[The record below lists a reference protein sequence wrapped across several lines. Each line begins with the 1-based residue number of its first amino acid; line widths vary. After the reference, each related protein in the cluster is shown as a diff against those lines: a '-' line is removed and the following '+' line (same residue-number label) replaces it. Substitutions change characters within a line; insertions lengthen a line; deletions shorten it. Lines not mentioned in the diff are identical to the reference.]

1 MHMAHPNL
9 PLSESPSK
17 KVIYDL
23 GANTGDDLPYYLK
36 KADVVVAVEANPTLA
51 KQIELKYSR
60 AISEGRLFVENCV
73 VTSLPHSIDVPFYM
87 HKHGHI
93 ISQFPRPAESELIHF
108 DEVMLPSK
116 SVLSLIEYYGHPHYI
131 KIDIEGYDH
140 EIVRNLIENRIFPE
154 FISAESHS
162 IEVFALLAS
171 SHFYTSFNLVDG
183 PSVVKKY
190 KNTPISTLTGPE
202 YFSFPGH
209 AAGPFGEDIKTPW
222 MTSEHFFELLAYEGL
237 GWKDIHATNR
247 PLATLENKVYFSDY
261 AKSYLLK
268 KLTPKILRPLFNKK
282 IR

>member
-1 MHMAHPNL
+1 MHMT
-9 PLSESPSK
+9 PLNQPAYEQPSI

-23 GANTGDDLPYYLK
+23 GANTGDDLAYYLK
-36 KADVVVAVEANPTLA
+36 KADKVVAVEANPTLA
-51 KQIELKYSR
+51 KQIESNYSA

-73 VTSLPHSIDVPFYM
+73 VTTLPHSADVPFYM

-93 ISQFPRPAESELIHF
+93 ISQFPKPAESELVHF

-116 SVLSLIEYYGHPHYI
+116 SVLSLIEEHGHPYYI

-171 SHFYTSFNLVDG
+171 SNFYTSFNLVDG
-183 PSVVKKY
+183 RSVVEKY

-202 YFSFPGH
+202 SFSFPSH
-209 AAGPFGEDIKTPW
+209 AAGPFGEDIKSPW

-237 GWKDIHATNR
+237 GWKDIHATNK
-247 PLATLENKVYFSDY
+247 PLAKPENKALFSDY

-268 KLTPKILRPLFNKK
+268 KMTPKFLRPLFN
-282 IR
+282 IND

>member
-1 MHMAHPNL
+1 MADLNPPPSN
-9 PLSESPSK
+9 SSSK

-23 GANTGDDLPYYLK
+23 GANTGDDLAYYLK
-36 KADVVVAVEANPTLA
+36 KSDVVVAVEANPTLA
-51 KQIELKYSR
+51 KQIESNYSS

-73 VTSLPHSIDVPFYM
+73 VTTLSHSADVSFYM

-116 SVLSLIEYYGHPHYI
+116 SVLSLIERYGHPHYI

-171 SHFYTSFNLVDG
+171 SNFYTSFNLVDG
-183 PSVVKKY
+183 RSVVEKY
-190 KNTPISTLTGPE
+190 KNTPISTLAGPE
-202 YFSFPGH
+202 YFSFPSH
-209 AAGPFGEDIKTPW
+209 AAGPFGEDINSPW

-247 PLATLENKVYFSDY
+247 PLAKPENKVYFSDY
-261 AKSYLLK
+261 VKSYLLK
-268 KLTPKILRPLFNKK
+268 KLTPKFLRPLFNTKG
-282 IR
+282 

>member
-1 MHMAHPNL
+1 MAHVNP
-9 PLSESPSK
+9 PSSESPSK
-17 KVIYDL
+17 KLIYDL
-23 GANTGDDLPYYLK
+23 GANTGDDLAYYLK

-51 KQIELKYSR
+51 QQIEAKYSG
-60 AISEGRLFVENCV
+60 AILEGRLFVENCV
-73 VTSLPHSIDVPFYM
+73 VTTLSHSADVPFYM

-116 SVLSLIEYYGHPHYI
+116 SVLSLIERYGHPHYI

-171 SHFYTSFNLVDG
+171 SNFYTSFNLVDG
-183 PSVVKKY
+183 RSVVEKY
-190 KNTPISTLTGPE
+190 KNTPISTLTGQE
-202 YFSFPGH
+202 YFSFPSH
-209 AAGPFGEDIKTPW
+209 AAGPFGEDIKSPW

-247 PLATLENKVYFSDY
+247 PLAKPENKVHFSDY
-261 AKSYLLK
+261 ARSYLLK
-268 KLTPKILRPLFNKK
+268 KMTPKFLRPLFNIKD
-282 IR
+282 